1 VDVEALKSSYQK
13 ESERAERLRRAVTEQ
28 LDRLFLDKS
37 ITLGVPLE
45 SRVKSWASIEEK
57 LQRKALDVRSITEV
71 GDFVGIRVI
80 LLFRTD
86 LEVVGKLLGSQ
97 FDVVKIEDTAS
108 RLTEVQFGYQSQH
121 YTVKL
126 AKGWFAVPTFAA
138 LGELQIEIQV
148 RTLAQHIWAAA
159 SHKLQYKHEQSVPPP
174 LRRSIHR
181 VSALLEIVDLEFE
194 RVLLERREYVG
205 EKVAAPAGSERLNVD
220 LVEITLGEI
229 FPPENREDQEA
240 YDELLDELFS
250 MGIETV
256 KQLREML
263 LRQRDKVVESD
274 RMFAHTE
281 DEDDTD
287 DDAERRSRGVYFT
300 FVGLTRQALGME
312 FGKRFQEFLAGKQN
326 RKAEGRS
333 R

>member
-1 VDVEALKSSYQK
+1 
-13 ESERAERLRRAVTEQ
+13 
-28 LDRLFLDKS
+28 
-37 ITLGVPLE
+37 
-45 SRVKSWASIEEK
+45 
-57 LQRKALDVRSITEV
+57 
-71 GDFVGIRVI
+71 
-80 LLFRTD
+80 
-86 LEVVGKLLGSQ
+86 
-97 FDVVKIEDTAS
+97 
-108 RLTEVQFGYQSQH
+108 
-121 YTVKL
+121 
-126 AKGWFAVPTFAA
+126 TFAA

-287 DDAERRSRGVYFT
+287 DDAERR
-300 FVGLTRQALGME
+300 
-312 FGKRFQEFLAGKQN
+312 
-326 RKAEGRS
+326 
-333 R
+333 